1 MHWYR
6 YPRYSL
12 PCPYLKLYY
21 NNIRYTD
28 TDIGILQQSSIEVPC
43 KTCMMLVNFGFFYV
57 INYKK
62 QMLLCCFWLG
72 GVHYEKYFYSKSFSI
87 MYLSLRSKNYNL
99 FQMSYILT
107 ICQLF
112 FKHFCINCTLTK
124 KIWFLHKVVWPTQQG
139 WFFHVL
145 F

>member
-21 NNIRYTD
+21 NNITYKD
-28 TDIGILQQSSIEVPC
+28 TLQWNPPTELHWGSLQNMYDIGQFWFL
-43 KTCMMLVNFGFFYV
+43 YV

-62 QMLLCCFWLG
+62 QMVLCCFWLG